1 MGLAIG
7 PDDKIWYVD
16 AAENELI
23 RIDLTLPFSLSEP
36 AGRAETS

>member
-23 RIDLTLPFSLSEP
+23 RIDAPRS
-36 AGRAETS
+36 R